1 MSAIAR
7 FGVKHRRLVLL
18 AWLIVFAAAIAV
30 GTQTREH
37 IRQPSLA
44 IPGSDSDR
52 ADKLTRKEFG
62 GTVSMAILLEGPP
75 KVVESRGP
83 AVVRELQKIEGV
95 QVLSPWAIGGA
106 RVLKEPGGQAMLALQ
121 VRKPFQ
127 QISEETVP
135 AVQRVLDRQ
144 ETGGLSA
151 EITGLAPLV
160 RALNEASLDS
170 LHKGELIALPVLFLM
185 LLLVFRSP
193 IAALV
198 PALSGLLVIRL
209 GIALMG
215 LVAEQS

>member
-7 FGVKHRRLVLL
+7 FGVKHRRLVLI

-30 GTQTREH
+30 GTQAREH

-83 AVVRELQKIEGV
+83 VVVRELQKIEGV

-106 RVLKEPGGQAMLALQ
+106 RVLQGAARPGAARAPGPQA
-121 VRKPFQ
+121 VRSRSPT
-127 QISEETVP
+127 ETIP
-135 AVQRVLDRQ
+135 AVQRVLDRE
-144 ETGGLSA
+144 ETGGA
-151 EITGLAPLV
+151 ESRDD
-160 RALNEASLDS
+160 RAAR
-170 LHKGELIALPVLFLM
+170 
-185 LLLVFRSP
+185 RSC
-193 IAALV
+193 A
-198 PALSGLLVIRL
+198 R
-209 GIALMG
+209 
-215 LVAEQS
+215 